1 MEQESMKYSEVG
13 VDTTKAESALTGL
26 RHWLDKT
33 LPLRNDRVGIPLIGI
48 GYFASIVQLNSSQ
61 GLAIST
67 DGVGTKI
74 IVARMMD
81 KYDTVGIDCIAMNVN
96 DVLCV
101 GAEPI
106 TVVDYLA
113 VKDSDPTFVTQ
124 IAKGLH
130 DGAQIAQVS
139 IPGGELAQLPEL
151 LDDDLPGIAF
161 DLAGTAIGTV
171 PLDRIISG
179 DNITDGNVI
188 VGFQSSGIHSNGL
201 TLARKVLFDKGK
213 LNIDTFSTEL
223 GRTVGEELLEPTTIY
238 VPLVMAILDSG
249 IQVKGMAHITGDGL
263 LNLTRVESK
272 VGFIIDDLPEPQSIF
287 SMIQHY
293 GNIDDAE
300 MFQVFN
306 MGIGFCIIINEYDAG
321 TVIRMADKYDITANV
336 IGHVV
341 ADEEKRIQ
349 LPTKGLTSK
358 GNKFVQTI
366 T

>member
-1 MEQESMKYSEVG
+1 MRYSEVG
-13 VDTTKAESALTGL
+13 VDTTKSESALIGL
-26 RHWLDKT
+26 RHWLDRT
-33 LPLRNDRVGIPLIGI
+33 LVLRKERVGVPVIGI
-48 GYFASIVQLNSSQ
+48 GYFASIVQINSSQ

-74 IVARMMD
+74 IVARMMN

-113 VKDSDPTFVTQ
+113 VQDSDPTFVTQ

-130 DGAQIAQVS
+130 DGAQIAKVT

-171 PLDRIISG
+171 SLDRIISG
-179 DNITDGNVI
+179 NSITDGNVI
-188 VGFQSSGIHSNGL
+188 VGLQSSGIHSNGF

-238 VPLVMAILDSG
+238 VPPVMDILTSG

-263 LNLTRVESK
+263 LNLTRVEPQ
-272 VGFIIDDLPEPQSIF
+272 VGFIVDDLPEPQAIF
-287 SMIQHY
+287 SMIQHH
-293 GNIDDAE
+293 GNVDDAE

-306 MGIGFCIIINEYDAG
+306 MGIGFCMIVNEYDAD
-321 TVIRMADKYDITANV
+321 TIIRMVDRHSITAQV

-341 ADEEKRIQ
+341 SDEEKRVR
-349 LPTKGLTSK
+349 LPAKRLVSK
-358 GNKFVQTI
+358 GNRFVHDN
-366 T
+366 